1 MIGGFQAT
9 WKIPTLNQNQGAIY
23 EAERNI
29 AVGQHAA
36 DIKALDIRQR
46 LSAQWQLY
54 VDAKLQVDA
63 FRDSILPKSQ
73 QTLEILMKGYA
84 VGETELL
91 EVLMAQ
97 RTFFQTQVAYLE
109 NVRSLSRQNARIQG
123 MLLGDSLSQ

>member
-1 MIGGFQAT
+1 M
-9 WKIPTLNQNQGAIY
+9 
-23 EAERNI
+23 
-29 AVGQHAA
+29 AVGQHTA
-36 DIKALDIRQR
+36 DIKALDLRQR
-46 LSAQWQLY
+46 LTEQWQLY
-54 VDAKLQVDA
+54 IDAQLQVDA

-84 VGETELL
+84 AGETELL
-91 EVLMAQ
+91 EVLMTQ